1 MYQFIHIETYAR
13 EASTKTPTKAKAST
27 PQGRLAALGGANAPK
42 GMDAFTQGDG
52 KGTKGK
58 ASARDVINEALRN
71 ALLQPR
77 RGTAEPDLFGR
88 RPRGHA
94 YPSSRD

>member
-13 EASTKTPTKAKAST
+13 EASTKTRPTKAKAAKAKAKAST

-58 ASARDVINEALRN
+58 ASARDVINEALRVN
-71 ALLQPR
+71 HPSH
-77 RGTAEPDLFGR
+77 
-88 RPRGHA
+88 GH
-94 YPSSRD
+94 P